1 MASIISAGT
10 TSGTAL
16 NMAGDTSGV
25 LQLATNGSTT
35 AVTINT
41 SQNVGIGTTS
51 PSYKLD
57 VQGSVGS
64 TISSKTAEFNAAG
77 GSIYS
82 SYNDGTKTW
91 RVGAGIETAGMFTIR
106 NQTDAILPLHIE
118 SGGRVGING
127 IPVSTGDTSQKLQA
141 ISSGIYVESYTYT
154 GGRSQ
159 FWTAGAEGTGANSYH
174 VFSASNTGV
183 YIAYGATSW
192 TGFSDTRL
200 KNITGTYT
208 NALDGLM
215 QLEPIKFT
223 WKSDDTNKPCVG
235 VSAQSVENVVP
246 EAVDK
251 NKIAGSNDDTE
262 YLAIR
267 YTELIP
273 IMIASIQEQ
282 QTIINDLKARITA
295 LEGAA

>member
-1 MASIISAGT
+1 MATNGTTDTQIISGING
-10 TSGTAL
+10 SGTYLPLSFYTNNTLGAQL
-16 NMAGDTSGV
+16 DTSGN
-25 LQLATNGSTT
+25 L
-35 AVTINT
+35 AVTGRLSFSALSAAANIDGIFLQSGVGTTVNT
-41 SQNVGIGTTS
+41 ATGNNLTFNVGTTERMRIASNGNVGVNGTPAT
-51 PSYKLD
+51 
-57 VQGSVGS
+57 
-64 TISSKTAEFNAAG
+64 
-77 GSIYS
+77 
-82 SYNDGTKTW
+82 
-91 RVGAGIETAGMFTIR
+91 
-106 NQTDAILPLHIE
+106 
-118 SGGRVGING
+118 
-127 IPVSTGDTSQKLQA
+127 TGDTAQKFQA
-141 ISSGIYVESYTYT
+141 IGTGIYVESYTYT

-282 QTIINDLKARITA
+282 QAIINELKTRIEA
-295 LEGAA
+295 LESK